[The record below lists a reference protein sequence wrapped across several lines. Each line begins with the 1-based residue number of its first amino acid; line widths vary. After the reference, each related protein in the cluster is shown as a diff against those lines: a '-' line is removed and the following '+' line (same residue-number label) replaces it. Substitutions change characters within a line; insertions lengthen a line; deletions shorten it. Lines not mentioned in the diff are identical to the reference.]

1 MTGARRCLAEAVGQ
15 YGAGLGVR
23 DLKLTPYVF
32 P

>member
-1 MTGARRCLAEAVGQ
+1 MTGTWRYLAEAVGQ

-23 DLKLTPYVF
+23 DLKSTPYVF